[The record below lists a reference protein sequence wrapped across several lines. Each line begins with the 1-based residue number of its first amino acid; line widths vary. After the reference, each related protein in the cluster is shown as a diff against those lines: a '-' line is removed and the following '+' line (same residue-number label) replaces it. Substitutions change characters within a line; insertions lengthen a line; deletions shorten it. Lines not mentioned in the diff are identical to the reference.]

1 MRNLLIFGFFVIAL
15 VMVQFAQAQS
25 VDDVID
31 KYIAAMGGKEK
42 MMSMTS
48 QKMTGS
54 FEVQGTPVNI
64 VATRKHEVGY
74 RLDIS
79 VMGTENYQ
87 LITPTKGWSFM
98 PVQGQSAP
106 EEMNDDQYKSGQ
118 NQLDMQGPFINY
130 KEKGHNI
137 TLSGKETVDGTE
149 CYKLVVAFKNGTKTD
164 YYIDTK
170 TNRIYKTNTKI
181 NVNGEEV
188 DAYTI
193 FSNYK
198 QDANGFWFAYTTV
211 STRGETNYEKI
222 ETNIAV
228 DENIFKNN

>member
-1 MRNLLIFGFFVIAL
+1 MRNLLIFGFFIIAL

-31 KYIAAMGGKEK
+31 KYIAAMGGKDK
-42 MMSMTS
+42 MLSMTS

-54 FEVQGTPVNI
+54 FEVQGTPINI

-87 LITPTKGWSFM
+87 LITPTKGWTFM

-106 EEMNDDQYKSGQ
+106 EEMSDDQYKSGQ

-130 KEKGHNI
+130 KEKGHKI

-170 TNRIYKTNTKI
+170 TNRIYKTSTKI

-228 DENIFKNN
+228 DDNIFKNN